1 VEEVQYV
8 LYHGIYNRFI
18 GASDIVHIYVNADRR
33 IEDKD
38 IQVADWIM
46 TELGPVITDPGPVS
60 LSVILDPWLLHNFFY
75 GRVYFLLL
83 REDHSSRRGHF
94 AST

>member
-1 VEEVQYV
+1 MNHTLLKDLPYINRVYNRSRYIDRLYKCVSVEEVQYV

-60 LSVILDPWLLHNFFY
+60 LSVILDP
-75 GRVYFLLL
+75 
-83 REDHSSRRGHF
+83 
-94 AST
+94 